1 MPHYLNWIDTGK
13 DVYKKSHRSS
23 MMSMPKVRFEKSAVE
38 PKPESKPK
46 PASIVTFPP
55 LKEAP
60 PPQKPERL
68 SPQEINDLS
77 TDEKRE
83 LVLAALRTGS
93 YNHFDYDRFM
103 VMVGLVNAGP
113 ADKILDLEDE
123 ETINDIAVVWAHQ
136 IDPEELAA
144 VFSALRD
151 CDDRLRQRD
160 IIDRIIRIAFE
171 ETLLCNT
178 TEDAWRFRV
187 ERRLPEK

>member
-1 MPHYLNWIDTGK
+1 
-13 DVYKKSHRSS
+13 
-23 MMSMPKVRFEKSAVE
+23 
-38 PKPESKPK
+38 
-46 PASIVTFPP
+46 
-55 LKEAP
+55 
-60 PPQKPERL
+60 
-68 SPQEINDLS
+68 
-77 TDEKRE
+77 
-83 LVLAALRTGS
+83 
-93 YNHFDYDRFM
+93 M
-103 VMVGLVNAGP
+103 VMVGLVDAGP

-136 IDPEELAA
+136 IEPEELAA

-160 IIDRIIRIAFE
+160 IIDSIIRIAFE